1 MIDFS
6 QLHKPSGFKKAKC
19 RVSHRGGLASG

>member
-6 QLHKPSGFKKAKC
+6 QSYKPSGFKKAKC
-19 RVSHRGGLASG
+19 RVSRRGGLASG